1 MPFLFVPLKMPCKLV
16 KKNGT
21 VDVKTKKNPSPPK
34 KKPQNKFSCLNE
46 PLFFIKCFI

>member
-16 KKNGT
+16 KKNLNGT

-34 KKPQNKFSCLNE
+34 KNLKTSSAV
-46 PLFFIKCFI
+46 